1 MPRRPRGV
9 MLPPVP
15 GAPPR
20 RAALY
25 GALRNALLEGVLAPG
40 ERLPSSRQA
49 AADYGV
55 SRGLIEEV
63 FAQLGD
69 EGFLERGVGRG
80 SFVAARVAEL
90 RAPAV
95 DRTARPARTSRRGGR
110 LAANLTCREPPR
122 FVPFNAGV
130 ADAAEFPW
138 KTWQRVQ
145 LKAVRDLGRGALD
158 FADPRGLAELRAAL
172 ARYLAQL
179 RGMRCRPEQVVIFNS
194 AQQALYA
201 IALLLMDPGDTVWM
215 EDPGYPGARAAFEL
229 AGARLAHVP
238 VDPEG
243 LDVAAGRK
251 RAPRARLAYVTPP
264 HQYPTGVAL
273 SMERRIA
280 LLSWAERRDAWVLED
295 DYDGEFRYAG
305 QPLTPLHALDG
316 QQRVIY
322 LGTLSKSMFVSLR
335 LAFAVVPETLVEPL
349 ANIRTQLDAFSPPL
363 AQLAMSRFMDEGH
376 FSAHVRRMRGVY
388 AGKYAAL
395 TGELAPLREQ
405 GWSWPANPV
414 GLQIMLRHR
423 DGAWVRRVARESGL
437 ELGLLNSYRSRPARD
452 DGLFLRFGGLDLAQ
466 IRTGATALV
475 EAAIAA
481 RNGTRG

>member
-9 MLPPVP
+9 MLPPIP

-20 RAALY
+20 RGALY
-25 GALRNALLEGVLAPG
+25 RGLRNALLEGVLAPG

-55 SRGLIEEV
+55 SRGLLEEV
-63 FAQLGD
+63 FAQLSD

-80 SFVAARVAEL
+80 TFVAARVAQL
-90 RAPAV
+90 GGRATERRTGPAQ
-95 DRTARPARTSRRGGR
+95 TSKRGAR
-110 LAANLTCREPPR
+110 LAANLTCREPALFR
-122 FVPFNAGV
+122 PFNAGV
-130 ADAAEFPW
+130 ADADEFPW

-145 LKAVRDLGRGALD
+145 LKAVRDLGRAALD
-158 FADPRGLAELRAAL
+158 FADPRGLPELRAAL

-179 RGMRCRPEQVVIFNS
+179 RGMRCSAEQVVIFNS

-201 IALLLMDPGDTVWM
+201 IALLLMDPGDTAWV
-215 EDPGYPGARAAFEL
+215 EDPGYPGARAALEL

-238 VDPEG
+238 VDGAG
-243 LDVAAGRK
+243 LDVAAGVKHAR
-251 RAPRARLAYVTPP
+251 RARLAYVTPP
-264 HQYPTGVAL
+264 HQYPTGAAL
-273 SMERRIA
+273 GMERRIA
-280 LLSWAERRDAWVLED
+280 LLDWAQRQDAWVLED

-305 QPLTPLHALDG
+305 QPLTPVHALDLH
-316 QQRVIY
+316 QRVIY

-376 FSAHVRRMRGVY
+376 FTAHVRRMRGVY
-388 AGKYAAL
+388 AAKYAQL
-395 TGELAPLREQ
+395 TAGLAPLTDR
-405 GWSWPANPV
+405 GWSWPDNPV

-423 DGAWVRRVARESGL
+423 DGTLVRRVARESGL
-437 ELGLLNSYRSRPARD
+437 DLGLLSSYRSRAARD
-452 DGLFLRFGGLDLAQ
+452 DGLFLRFGGLSSAEIADGTAALL
-466 IRTGATALV
+466 GAVLS
-475 EAAIAA
+475 
-481 RNGTRG
+481 NGNRG

>member
-15 GAPPR
+15 GTPPR

-25 GALRNALLEGVLAPG
+25 RGLRNALLEGVLAPG

-55 SRGLIEEV
+55 SRGLLEEV
-63 FAQLGD
+63 FAQLSE
-69 EGFLERGVGRG
+69 EGFLERVIGRG
-80 SFVAARVAEL
+80 TFVASRVARLGTSPAGKPL
-90 RAPAV
+90 RS
-95 DRTARPARTSRRGGR
+95 TALTSKRGAR
-110 LAANLTCREPPR
+110 LAANLTCREPEDFR
-122 FVPFNAGV
+122 PFNAGV

-145 LKAVRDLGRGALD
+145 LRATRELGRAAMN
-158 FADPRGLAELRAAL
+158 FADPRGLPELRAAL

-179 RGMRCRPEQVVIFNS
+179 RGMHCAPEQVVIFNS

-201 IALLLMDPGDTVWM
+201 LSLLLLNPGDTAWL
-215 EDPGYPGARAAFEL
+215 EDPGYPGARAALEL
-229 AGARLAHVP
+229 AGARLAHIP
-238 VDPEG
+238 VD
-243 LDVAAGRK
+243 DVGIDVQAGVR

-264 HQYPTGVAL
+264 HQYPTGTAL
-273 SMERRIA
+273 SLERRIA
-280 LLSWAERRDAWVLED
+280 LLDWACKQEAWVVED

-305 QPLTPLHALDG
+305 QPLTTLHAMD
-316 QQRVIY
+316 QNFRVLY

-335 LAFAVVPETLVEPL
+335 LAFVVVPATLVEPL

-388 AGKYAAL
+388 AAKCAQITQG
-395 TGELAPLREQ
+395 LAPLAGQ
-405 GWSWPANPV
+405 GWTWPDKPV
-414 GLQIMLRHR
+414 GLQIMLRHP
-423 DGAWVRRVARESGL
+423 DGARVRRVAAASGL
-437 ELGLLNSYRSRPARD
+437 DLALLSSYRTRAARD
-452 DGLFLRFGGLDLAQ
+452 DGLFLRFGGL
-466 IRTGATALV
+466 GAAAIESGVAALV
-475 EAAIAA
+475 RAAKA
-481 RNGTRG
+481 

>member
-15 GAPPR
+15 GSPPR

-25 GALRNALLEGVLAPG
+25 RGLRAALLDGVLAPG

-90 RAPAV
+90 SAPAT
-95 DRTARPARTSRRGGR
+95 DRATRPARPSRRGNR

-145 LKAVRDLGRGALD
+145 LKAVRDLGRSALD
-158 FADPRGLAELRAAL
+158 FADPRGLPELRAAL
-172 ARYLAQL
+172 AHYLAQL
-179 RGMRCRPEQVVIFNS
+179 RGMRCSPEQVVIFNS
-194 AQQALYA
+194 TQQALYA
-201 IALLLMDPGDTVWM
+201 VTLLLLDPGDAVWV
-215 EDPGYPGARAAFEL
+215 EDPAYPGARAAFEL
-229 AGARLAHVP
+229 TGVRIAYVP
-238 VDPEG
+238 VDGEG
-243 LDVAAGRK
+243 LDVAAGIR
-251 RAPRARLAYVTPP
+251 RAPRARMAYVTPP
-264 HQYPTGVAL
+264 HQYPTGAAL

-280 LLSWAERRDAWVLED
+280 LLDWAQRRDAWVLED

-305 QPLTPLHALDG
+305 QPLTPLHALDQSG
-316 QQRVIY
+316 RVIY
-322 LGTLSKSMFVSLR
+322 LGTLSKSTFVSLR
-335 LAFAVVPETLVEPL
+335 LAFAVVPETLVEAL
-349 ANIRTQLDAFSPPL
+349 ANVRTQLDTFSPPL

-376 FSAHVRRMRGVY
+376 FSAHVRRMRGIY
-388 AGKYAAL
+388 AAKYAQLSEAL
-395 TGELAPLREQ
+395 MPLTSQ
-405 GWSWPANPV
+405 GWEWPANPV
-414 GLQIMLRHR
+414 GLQIMLQHR
-423 DGAWVRRVARESGL
+423 DGALVRRVARRSGL
-437 ELGLLNSYRSRPARD
+437 DLRLLSDFRSAEGKGDGLL
-452 DGLFLRFGGLDLAQ
+452 LRFGGLDRGQ
-466 IRTGATALV
+466 IQEGTTALLRAATA
-475 EAAIAA
+475 
-481 RNGTRG
+481 

>member
-9 MLPPVP
+9 MLPPVQ

-25 GALRNALLEGVLAPG
+25 RGLRAALLDGVLAPG

-49 AADYGV
+49 AVDYGV

-69 EGFLERGVGRG
+69 EGFLERSVGRG

-90 RAPAV
+90 SAPA
-95 DRTARPARTSRRGGR
+95 TARVTRSARPSRRGSR
-110 LAANLTCREPPR
+110 LAADLTCREPAR

-145 LKAVRDLGRGALD
+145 LKAVRELGRGALD
-158 FADPRGLAELRAAL
+158 FADPRGLPELRAAL

-194 AQQALYA
+194 TQQALYA
-201 IALLLMDPGDTVWM
+201 VTLLLLDPGDTVWV
-215 EDPGYPGARAAFEL
+215 EDPAYPGARAAFEL
-229 AGARLAHVP
+229 TGVRIAYVP
-238 VDPEG
+238 VDGEG
-243 LDVAAGRK
+243 LDVAAGIR
-251 RAPRARLAYVTPP
+251 RAPRARMAYVTPP

-280 LLSWAERRDAWVLED
+280 LLDWAQRRKAWVLED

-305 QPLTPLHALDG
+305 QPLTPLHALDQNG
-316 QQRVIY
+316 RVIY

-335 LAFAVVPETLVEPL
+335 LAFAVVPEALVEAL
-349 ANIRTQLDAFSPPL
+349 ANVRTQLDTFSPPL

-376 FSAHVRRMRGVY
+376 FSAHVRRMRGIY
-388 AGKYAAL
+388 AAKYAHLSEAL
-395 TGELAPLREQ
+395 MPLTAR
-405 GWSWPANPV
+405 GWEWPANPV
-414 GLQIMLRHR
+414 GLQILLQHR
-423 DGAWVRRVARESGL
+423 DGALVHRVARASGL
-437 ELGLLNSYRSRPARD
+437 DLRLLSDFRSTGGKS
-452 DGLFLRFGGLDLAQ
+452 DGVLLRFGGLNRGQ
-466 IRTGATALV
+466 IQEGTAALLR
-475 EAAIAA
+475 AAIA
-481 RNGTRG
+481 

>member
-15 GAPPR
+15 GTPPR

-25 GALRNALLEGVLAPG
+25 RGLRNALLDGVLAPG

-55 SRGLIEEV
+55 SRGLVEEV

-80 SFVAARVAEL
+80 TFVAARVAQL
-90 RAPAV
+90 GAPGA
-95 DRTARPARTSRRGGR
+95 TGGKARRARTSRRGAR
-110 LAANLTCREPPR
+110 LAANLTCREPAR

-145 LKAVRDLGRGALD
+145 LKAVRELGRGALD
-158 FADPRGLAELRAAL
+158 FSDPRGLPELRAAL

-179 RGMRCRPEQVVIFNS
+179 RGMRCDAGQVVIFNS

-201 IALLLMDPGDTVWM
+201 IALLLLDPGDAVWM
-215 EDPGYPGARAAFEL
+215 EDPGYPGARAALEL
-229 AGARLAHVP
+229 AGARLAHIP
-238 VDPEG
+238 VDQEG
-243 LDVAAGRK
+243 LDVAAGIR

-273 SMERRIA
+273 SLERRLA
-280 LLSWAERRDAWVLED
+280 LLDWAERRDAWVIED

-305 QPLTPLHALDG
+305 QPLTPVHALDPLR
-316 QQRVIY
+316 RVIY

-335 LAFAVVPETLVEPL
+335 IAFAVMPEALVEPL

-388 AGKYAAL
+388 AGKYAEL
-395 TGELAPLREQ
+395 TAGLAPLRAR
-405 GWSWPANPV
+405 GWHWPANPV
-414 GLQIMLRHR
+414 GLQIMLRHP
-423 DGAWVRRVARESGL
+423 DGTRVRRVARASGL
-437 ELGLLNSYRSRPARD
+437 ELGLLSRYRSRRARD
-452 DGLFLRFGGLDLAQ
+452 DGLFLRFGGLGTAEIRSGAAALLA
-466 IRTGATALV
+466 
-475 EAAIAA
+475 AA
-481 RNGTRG
+481 GTV